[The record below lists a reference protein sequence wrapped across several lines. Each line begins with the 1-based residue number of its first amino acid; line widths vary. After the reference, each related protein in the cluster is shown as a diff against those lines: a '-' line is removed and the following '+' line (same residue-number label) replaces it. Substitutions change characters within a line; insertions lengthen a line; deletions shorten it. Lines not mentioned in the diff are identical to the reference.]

1 MLLAFLTVG
10 KQVLI
15 LFLLM
20 AAGFVLGKA
29 KLIGDQGSVNMSN
42 LVMYVVS
49 PCMMIVAF
57 QRTLVKSDLRDFG
70 IALAMAVVIHMI
82 AIVLAMVFLRK
93 GDKTRIGAWRF
104 ATVFGNCGF
113 MGYPLMTALLGTIGV
128 FYGSAFVVVFQILA
142 WTWGVYALTGDK
154 SRLHWKP
161 ILLNPAVLCV
171 PVALALYLLQITLP
185 EIIYTPIQY
194 LSALNTPLPMVVIGY
209 QLSHADVTTALKGAG
224 NWITLVLRLIVVPL
238 IAIVLCLVLHL
249 NPTVSMVICIA
260 AATPPAALLGMFSA
274 RFGGDRTLASSLVSV
289 HTALSVLTMP
299 VMVGLAQYLL
309 VK

>member
-20 AAGFVLGKA
+20 AAGFILGKA

-57 QRTLVKSDLRDFG
+57 QRTLVRSDLRDFG
-70 IALAMAVVIHMI
+70 IAIAMAAVIHVI
-82 AIVLAMVFLRK
+82 AIVLGTVFLRR
-93 GDKTRIGAWRF
+93 GDKAHLGAWRF

-154 SRLHWKP
+154 KRLSWKP
-161 ILLNPAVLCV
+161 ILLNPAVLYV
-171 PVALALYLLQITLP
+171 PVALGLYLLQITLP
-185 EIIYTPIQY
+185 DILYTPIKY
-194 LSALNTPLPMVVIGY
+194 LSELNTPLPMVVVGY

-224 NWITLVLRLIVVPL
+224 NWITLVLRLIVMPL
-238 IAIVLCLVLHL
+238 ITIALCLVLGL
-249 NPTVSMVICIA
+249 NSTVSMVLCIA
-260 AATPPAALLGMFSA
+260 SATPPAALLGMFTA
-274 RFGGDRTLASSLVSV
+274 RFGGDKSLASSIVSV

-299 VMVGLAQYLL
+299 VVVGLGQYLM